1 MKHGVMVEVITSKTY
16 SVEVETDD
24 DSKILAVDNLKEAIK
39 LVGINAMIVEEKETA
54 STTTIKLN
62 GEWIEEE

>member
-1 MKHGVMVEVITSKTY
+1 MKHVVAVEVVTSKTY
-16 SVEVETDD
+16 AIEVETDD
-24 DSKILAVDNLKEAIK
+24 DSKILAANNLKEAIR

-62 GEWIEEE
+62 GEWIEE